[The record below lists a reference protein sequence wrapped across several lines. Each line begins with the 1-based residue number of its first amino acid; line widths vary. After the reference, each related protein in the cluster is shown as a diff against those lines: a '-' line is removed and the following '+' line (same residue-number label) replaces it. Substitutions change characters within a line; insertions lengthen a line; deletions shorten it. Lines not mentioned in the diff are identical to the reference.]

1 MILSIW
7 QNKSQIPPRPLAIF
21 SWQQTFRGPYLTG
34 FLVMF
39 MQLGFAL
46 LETGLTRRK
55 NVTHT
60 MGMNIFVYAVGILC
74 FWAVGFGLQMGGVG
88 ALATFGND
96 ATLANEFSV
105 SLGGKDF
112 GLFGTTGFF
121 LSAATYTPAIAVLF
135 LFQMVFMDTAATIPT
150 GAMAER
156 WKFCPFASSAS
167 SSLRSSIRSMPI
179 GFGGEAGFL
188 NSARASVSATDMS
201 TSQAARSCT

>member
-1 MILSIW
+1 MSD
-7 QNKSQIPPRPLAIF
+7 PVDLAKQVADSAKAIGDLQLAANI
-21 SWQQTFRGPYLTG
+21 SWTLLTG

-112 GLFGTTGFF
+112 GLFGT
-121 LSAATYTPAIAVLF
+121 
-135 LFQMVFMDTAATIPT
+135 
-150 GAMAER
+150 
-156 WKFCPFASSAS
+156 
-167 SSLRSSIRSMPI
+167 
-179 GFGGEAGFL
+179 
-188 NSARASVSATDMS
+188 
-201 TSQAARSCT
+201 